1 MRTEPMIVPE
11 TFSGPQPAARAS
23 TILLVRD
30 QPAFEILMVKR
41 HEKMAFAA
49 GALVFPG
56 GKIDPSDDDPRWVD
70 HAGGYNDIPPEHR
83 AAQDR

>member
-49 GALVFPG
+49 GG
-56 GKIDPSDDDPRWVD
+56 
-70 HAGGYNDIPPEHR
+70 
-83 AAQDR
+83 